1 MLLAIDVG
9 NTNIVFALCDG
20 AVIKWRW
27 RIRTDGQRTADEYA
41 VWIHQLMALEGVDRG
56 AVDAAIIATVVPPTL
71 FNLQRLCRKYFHVEP
86 LVVAVNGID
95 LGLRIALPN
104 PAEVGADR
112 LVNAVAA
119 HADHPGNLI
128 IVDFGTATTFDVVS
142 ADGAY
147 QGGVIA
153 PGINLSMDALY
164 QAAAKLPRIAVE
176 PPQGPGGNELGVIGK
191 GTVHAMQSG
200 VFWGYIGLIEGL
212 VRRITSEI
220 IGPVTVIATGGLATL
235 FNRHTD
241 AIDHVDGDLTIRGL
255 IRIHA
260 LNIQAAS
267 GRQNRKDP
275 E

>member
-9 NTNIVFALCDG
+9 NTNIVFAICDG
-20 AVIKWRW
+20 ETIKWRW
-27 RIRTDGQRTADEYA
+27 RISTDGQRTADEYA
-41 VWIHQLMALEGVDRG
+41 VWLHQLMQLEGVERTLID
-56 AVDAAIIATVVPPTL
+56 AVIIATVVPPTL
-71 FNLQRLCRKYFHVEP
+71 FNLQRLARKYFNVEP
-86 LVVAVNGID
+86 LVVAINGIN
-95 LGLRIALPN
+95 LGLRIDMPN

-119 HADHPGNLI
+119 HAAHSGNLI
-128 IVDFGTATTFDVVS
+128 VVDFGTATTFDVVS

-176 PPQGPGGNELGVIGK
+176 PPGGNLGVIGK

-200 VFWGYIGLIEGL
+200 VFWGYVGLIEGL

-220 IGPVTVIATGGLATL
+220 SAPVTVIATGGLATL
-235 FNRHTD
+235 FTRHTS

-255 IRIHA
+255 VRIHA
-260 LNIQAAS
+260 LNAGHNLPTEKTS
-267 GRQNRKDP
+267 T